1 MQQKKKEFILE
12 TASKMFVKYGLRKTN
27 INEIAHF
34 ARVAKATIYNYFGSK
49 DNVYIE
55 VLKREANIIIDKLS
69 SAAARETLP
78 GKKLVAFAKAR
89 EQYMNKT
96 LNILNLDQNITEG
109 NMPDV
114 MSIKVDLFKR
124 EVNLICS
131 ILNEGVN
138 KKIFYIT
145 DVLLAAKTIRHAL
158 KGFEQQ
164 LANED
169 NDENIELYMDE
180 FIKILFYG
188 LKYRKTSNPSPV

>member
-12 TASKMFVKYGLRKTN
+12 TAGKMFVKYGLRKTN

-49 DNVYIE
+49 DNVYLE

-96 LNILNLDQNITEG
+96 LNILNLDQNTTEG

-114 MSIKVDLFKR
+114 MSIKLDLFER

-138 KKIFYIT
+138 KGIFYIK
-145 DVLLAAKTIRHAL
+145 DVLLTAKTIRHAL
-158 KGFEQQ
+158 KGFEQE
-164 LANED
+164 LSNED
-169 NDENIELYMDE
+169 NDKNIESNMDE
-180 FIKILFYG
+180 FIKILFSG
-188 LKYRKTSNPSPV
+188 LKYRKPYNPSAV